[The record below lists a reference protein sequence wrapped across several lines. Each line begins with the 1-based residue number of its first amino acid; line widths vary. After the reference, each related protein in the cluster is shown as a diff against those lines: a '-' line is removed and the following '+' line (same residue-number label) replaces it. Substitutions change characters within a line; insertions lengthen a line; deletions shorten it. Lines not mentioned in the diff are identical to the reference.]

1 MAMTARKY
9 NLLWLFGVV
18 LFVLLGLF
26 ILKFYPKE
34 QRQGDILVI
43 WPLDEKEKVY
53 QKWNDQLEDSLR
65 SNGFN
70 VNVHYLYLSWDLGHK
85 ELRRFQML
93 RDTLRNMEQRGQR
106 PQLILTYG
114 DMPTYA
120 VAANQYSSYRQIPV
134 VFFGTH
140 FPNYE
145 GLKERFHKNMTG
157 LVDSVHIKQ
166 NLDLIDDV
174 MHKRMVVTQLEWS
187 LSWCDSLLRQSFD
200 KQMEQLDTTE
210 YFNMMKLDKSGKQ
223 ILANNGKKMFY
234 ALSVNSPD
242 CNWGDNGQG
251 FTADFSFSGR
261 SRTVTL
267 QTKYDYYCYSKH
279 MDEPCSLFFTTKAQH
294 FETND
299 SCAGGYFARFRTQLH
314 EVMQY
319 YVIPILRNDMQPWQL
334 PMRRHSMGYYISWKA
349 FRNSGM
355 RLSDLPPYVTI
366 CNVTFADRH
375 PILAGFL
382 FRMFW
387 FLIVIAI
394 VILHY
399 VFYRENLRLAKQKEM
414 RRRHNLEL
422 IERRRELEVML
433 SNSQTITCRAVGDKI
448 LVTHSLRPEYTGH
461 AYQISYEEAAQCID
475 EYYRK
480 NVGEIMRTKEPGNY
494 AVQFRGMF
502 FTEVA
507 HWYEMRMNVRNTP
520 NGLEKSGIVVV
531 IDGIKKEEAML
542 LEAHRR
548 KLNAQERDNFINEMS
563 HEIRTPLN
571 AIVGFSQ
578 ILTTPGM
585 EFTDEEFETFR
596 ETIETNNKRLLQLIE
611 NMLTIA
617 HLRNASVALH
627 FRQVSVSET
636 VEKVIN
642 DFNEEAVEKH
652 ITLTKN
658 GPEDTRI
665 IADPTAFEVVLSNL
679 VSNAVKFNRE
689 HGAATVSWYEDTNA
703 VTLRIADTGIGIAAE
718 HMDLI
723 YHRFFKVDP
732 FTTGTGLGLS
742 LVREFLTQMGG
753 EINIQSEL
761 GKGTQVTVIFK
772 KSEQHEATK
781 V

>member
-1 MAMTARKY
+1 M
-9 NLLWLFGVV
+9 
-18 LFVLLGLF
+18 
-26 ILKFYPKE
+26 
-34 QRQGDILVI
+34 VI

-53 QKWNDQLEDSLR
+53 QKWNGQLEDSLEA
-65 SNGFN
+65 NN
-70 VNVHYLYLSWDLGHK
+70 LDVNVHYLYLSWDLGHK

-93 RDTLRNMEQRGQR
+93 RDTLRNMEARGRR

-120 VAANQYSSYRQIPV
+120 VAANQYSGFRQIPV

-166 NLDLIDDV
+166 NLDLIDDI

-187 LSWCDSLLRQSFD
+187 LSWCDSLLRKSFD
-200 KQMEQLDTTE
+200 EQMEQLDTTE
-210 YFNMMKLDKSGKQ
+210 YFNLMKLDKSGRQ
-223 ILANNGKKMFY
+223 IQANYGKKMFY
-234 ALSVNSPD
+234 ALSVNSPN

-279 MDEPCSLFFTTKAQH
+279 MDEPCSLFFTTKPQH

-299 SCAGGYFARFRTQLH
+299 SCAGGYFPRFRTELH
-314 EVMQY
+314 EVIQY
-319 YVIPILRNDMQPWQL
+319 YIIPILRENMQPWEL
-334 PMRRHSMGYYISWKA
+334 PVRQHSMGYYISWKA
-349 FRNSGM
+349 FRNSNL
-355 RLSDLPPYVTI
+355 RLSDLPDYVTV
-366 CNVTFADRH
+366 CNVTFTDRH
-375 PILAGFL
+375 PLLAGFL
-382 FRMFW
+382 FRMLCF
-387 FLIVIAI
+387 AI
-394 VILHY
+394 GIGIILLHY
-399 VFYRENLRLAKQKEM
+399 VFYRENMRLTKQKEM

-422 IERRRELEVML
+422 IERRKELEVML
-433 SNSQTITCRAVGDKI
+433 SNSQTITCRAVGDRV
-448 LVTHSLRPEYTGH
+448 LVTHSLRPEYSGH
-461 AYQISYEEAAQCID
+461 AYQITYEEAAQCVD
-475 EYYRK
+475 EYYRQK
-480 NVGEIMRTKEPGNY
+480 VSDVMHTKDPGNY

-507 HWYEMRMNVRNTP
+507 HWYEMRLNVRETTH
-520 NGLEKSGIVVV
+520 GLEKSGIVVV
-531 IDGIKKEEAML
+531 IDAIKKEEAML

-578 ILTTPGM
+578 ILTSPDM
-585 EFTDEEFETFR
+585 EFSEEEFETFR
-596 ETIETNNKRLLQLIE
+596 ETIETNNKRLLKLIE

-627 FRQVSVSET
+627 FRNMSVEDALNKVMADFEEESHEKHVNLHIKEGPAGTQVSV
-636 VEKVIN
+636 
-642 DFNEEAVEKH
+642 
-652 ITLTKN
+652 
-658 GPEDTRI
+658 
-665 IADPTAFEVVLSNL
+665 DPTALEVVLSNL
-679 VSNAVKFNRE
+679 VSNGVKFTRE
-689 HGAATVSWYEDTNA
+689 GGS
-703 VTLRIADTGIGIAAE
+703 VTLRWDEDCEAVYIYVEDTGIGIAAE

-723 YHRFFKVDP
+723 FHRFFKVDP
-732 FTTGTGLGLS
+732 FTSGTGLGLS

-753 EINIQSEL
+753 SVDIQSEL
-761 GKGTQVTVIFK
+761 GKGTRVTVTFK
-772 KSEQHEATK
+772 KSEQHEANNG
-781 V
+781 

>member
-1 MAMTARKY
+1 
-9 NLLWLFGVV
+9 
-18 LFVLLGLF
+18 
-26 ILKFYPKE
+26 
-34 QRQGDILVI
+34 
-43 WPLDEKEKVY
+43 
-53 QKWNDQLEDSLR
+53 
-65 SNGFN
+65 
-70 VNVHYLYLSWDLGHK
+70 
-85 ELRRFQML
+85 
-93 RDTLRNMEQRGQR
+93 
-106 PQLILTYG
+106 
-114 DMPTYA
+114 
-120 VAANQYSSYRQIPV
+120 
-134 VFFGTH
+134 
-140 FPNYE
+140 
-145 GLKERFHKNMTG
+145 
-157 LVDSVHIKQ
+157 
-166 NLDLIDDV
+166 
-174 MHKRMVVTQLEWS
+174 MVVTQLEWS
-187 LSWCDSLLRQSFD
+187 LSWCDSLLRKSFD
-200 KQMEQLDTTE
+200 EQMEQLDTTE
-210 YFNMMKLDKSGKQ
+210 YYNMMKLDKTGKQ

-251 FTADFSFSGR
+251 FTADFNFSGR

-279 MDEPCSLFFTTKAQH
+279 MDEPCSLFFTTKPQH

-299 SCAGGYFARFRTQLH
+299 SCAGGYFSRFRTELH

-319 YVIPILRNDMQPWQL
+319 YVIPILRDGMQPWEL
-334 PMRRHSMGYYISWKA
+334 PMRQHSMDYYISWTA

-355 RLSDLPPYVTI
+355 RLSDLPSYVTV
-366 CNVTFADRH
+366 CNVTFSDRH
-375 PILAGFL
+375 PLFAGFL

-387 FLIVIAI
+387 FLVTIAI

-399 VFYRENLRLAKQKEM
+399 VFYRENQRLSKQKEM
-414 RRRHNLEL
+414 RRRHNMEL

-433 SNSQTITCRAVGDKI
+433 SNSQTITCRAVGDKV

-461 AYQISYEEAAQCID
+461 AYQITYEEAAQCVD

-480 NVGEIMRTKEPGNY
+480 RVTEVMHTKEPGNY

-507 HWYEMRMNVRNTP
+507 HWYEMRLNVRNTP
-520 NGLEKSGIVVV
+520 HGLEKSGIVVV
-531 IDGIKKEEAML
+531 IDSIKKEEAML

-578 ILTTPGM
+578 VLTTPGM
-585 EFTDEEFETFR
+585 EFTDEEFETIR

-627 FRQVSVSET
+627 FREISLRDSIT
-636 VEKVIN
+636 KIMD
-642 DFNEEAVEKH
+642 DFQEEASEKH
-652 ITLTKN
+652 VTMQVQDS
-658 GPEDTRI
+658 PEDTVI
-665 IADPTAFEVVLSNL
+665 MVDPTAFDVVLSNL

-689 HGAATVSWYEDTNA
+689 NGTVTLSWYEDSEA
-703 VTLRIADTGIGIAAE
+703 ITLRVADTGIGIAAE

-742 LVREFLTQMGG
+742 LVREFLSQMGG
-753 EINIQSEL
+753 EVNIQSEL
-761 GKGTQVTVIFK
+761 GKGTQVTVTFK